1 MSTAAL
7 PTTMRAAV
15 QAGADG
21 VRVQTVPLP
30 RPGPTEILV
39 RVRASALNRADLG
52 LAEGRRHGPHGG
64 PGTVLGLEWAGE
76 VVSAGWQVDGVRPGD
91 RVMCS
96 GIGAFAE
103 YAVTDYRRSFPLP
116 HPAMDT
122 AQAACLP
129 IALRTMHD
137 ALVTQGGLRA
147 GQSVLIQGASSGVGL
162 MGLQLARHLGAGLV
176 LGTSTTPER
185 RGRLADFGA
194 HRALDTTDPRWVE
207 AVLAHTGGRGV
218 DLVID
223 QLSGPYA
230 SLNLQA
236 TAIGGCVV
244 NVGRMAG
251 QSAVF
256 DFETHSMRR
265 IRYQGVTFRTR
276 SVDEV
281 AAIAER
287 VRAHLWP
294 ALAAGQLGLPI
305 DVRLPLEAVPQ
316 ALARMRAND
325 HFGKIVIEQPA

>member
-1 MSTAAL
+1 MQTPTL
-7 PTTMRAAV
+7 PATMRAAV
-15 QAGADG
+15 QAGTDG
-21 VRVQTVPLP
+21 VRMQTVPVP
-30 RPGPTEILV
+30 RPGPADILV

-52 LAEGRRHGPHGG
+52 LAQGRQHGPHGG

-76 VVSAGWQVDGVRPGD
+76 VVSAGPQVTGVAPGD

-116 HPAMDT
+116 DPSMDL
-122 AQAACLP
+122 ARAACLP

-137 ALVTQGGLRA
+137 ALVTQGGLRP

-162 MGLQLARHLGAGLV
+162 MGLQVARHLGAGVV

-185 RGRLADFGA
+185 RALLGGFGA
-194 HRALDTTDPRWVE
+194 HHALDTTDPGWVD
-207 AVLAHTGGRGV
+207 AVLSHTDGRGV

-230 SLNLQA
+230 SLNLRA
-236 TAIGGCVV
+236 TAVGGCVV

-251 QSAVF
+251 QNAVF

-287 VRAHLWP
+287 VRADLWP
-294 ALAAGQLGLPI
+294 ALAAGRLALPI

-316 ALARMRAND
+316 ALARMQSNE
-325 HFGKIVIEQPA
+325 HFGKIVIEQPG